1 MSLAT
6 RYWHR
11 MITWFSHGLCLG
23 MILPLLADA
32 QLIHNASNLYVDAT
46 VQLHVDGAVTN
57 NGFIQ
62 NQGDMFVSGDWINT
76 SVYQGLGRLTL
87 KGRTTQRLDNNGN
100 NLYSLRLDASGPVE
114 LRDDILIEN
123 RIEFTRGVL
132 RVSSPYTLTLAHN
145 VTVAGGSPASFVEGP
160 LDSRGT
166 GYKFL
171 PIGKNGR
178 YYPVEL
184 LDVSG
189 IDPVVRVEAF
199 ATLPSFRLND
209 YGRLVSDVYW
219 QQSTVSGTYSGSPVS
234 VGYNLPD
241 DVEDDDLDIFQSPAT
256 SEFFSPLG
264 NTNATITSPI
274 DKITTANPVSEPL
287 ILIGSRVHV
296 EPGAARF
303 YFPNSIS
310 PDAPNPD
317 NRALKVFGEQLV
329 ADDFLFIVY
338 NRWGQVV
345 YETRSLPEMSTQGW
359 SGQQR
364 AGGTLSSGAYPYL
377 LKGKLKTGEPLE
389 QKGLISIV
397 R

>member
-1 MSLAT
+1 
-6 RYWHR
+6 
-11 MITWFSHGLCLG
+11 MIAWLCLG
-23 MILPLLADA
+23 MLLPVLANA
-32 QLIHNASNLYVDAT
+32 QMIHNTSNLYVGAT
-46 VQLHVDGAVTN
+46 VQLHVDGSVAN

-62 NQGDMFVSGDWINT
+62 NQGEVLVSGDWINA

-87 KGRTTQRLDNNGN
+87 NGRTAQRLDNHGN
-100 NLYSLRLDASGPVE
+100 NLYSLRLDASGPLE
-114 LRDDILIEN
+114 LRDNILIEN
-123 RIEFTRGVL
+123 SIDFARGILHVA
-132 RVSSPYTLTLAHN
+132 SPYGLTLAN
-145 VTVAGGSPASFVEGP
+145 NAIVSGGSPASFVEGP

-178 YYPVEL
+178 YYPLEL

-189 IDPVVRVEAF
+189 IDPVVRVEALI
-199 ATLPSFRLND
+199 TLPSFRLNN

-219 QQSTVSGTYSGSPVS
+219 QQSTISGTYSGSPVS

-241 DVEDDDLDIFQSPAT
+241 NVEEADLDIFQSPAT
-256 SEFFSPLG
+256 SEVFSPVG
-264 NTNATITSPI
+264 NTSTTITSSH
-274 DKITTANPVSEPL
+274 DKITTGNPVSEPL

-317 NRALKVFGEQLV
+317 NRALKVFGEQLLEEE
-329 ADDFLFIVY
+329 FLFIVY

-345 YETRSLPEMSTQGW
+345 FESRSLPDMSTQGW

-377 LKGKLKTGEPLE
+377 LKGKFKTGEPLE